1 MYRTILV
8 PVDGSK
14 LAERAL
20 SLAIPLAEPHQATLL
35 LVHAH
40 APMMPLT
47 FGGGAPVG
55 DAALDAQLE
64 RDGRAYVERL
74 VRRTAKLTPVPV
86 EGVFRVGKVVP
97 TLSAVAAERGAD
109 LIVMSTHGRGGFQ
122 RLWLGSVADAL
133 VRHATVPVLLVR
145 GARPTA
151 KRLAGAPPFVR
162 LLVPVDGSPRAE
174 RAIDAA
180 RALVGAAP
188 SRAVLV
194 HVLHPMSAVAGAN
207 LKRDPAAEVAAEYLE
222 PLARRVATASLEVR
236 IDVRIDANV
245 ARALLEAVEQHDID
259 LIVMSGQGLS
269 GVQRL
274 LVGSVADK
282 LIRTATV
289 PVLVVPHAEGDATIQ
304 A

>member
-1 MYRTILV
+1 MYRIILV

-20 SLAIPLAEPHQATLL
+20 SLAIPLAEEHGATVL

-40 APMMPLT
+40 EPMLPLT
-47 FGGGAPVG
+47 VGGGAPVR
-55 DAALDAQLE
+55 DTALDEQME
-64 RDGRAYVERL
+64 RDSRTYVDRL
-74 VRRTAKLTPVPV
+74 VRRLAKLTSVPV
-86 EGVFRVGKVVP
+86 EGECRSGKVVP
-97 TLSAVAAERGAD
+97 TLCAVAAERGVS

-145 GARPTA
+145 GARPMA
-151 KRLAGAPPFVR
+151 KRMAGAPPFTR

-174 RAIDAA
+174 RAIAA
-180 RALVGAAP
+180 AKALAANAP
-188 SRAVLV
+188 VRLVLI
-194 HVLHPMSAVAGAN
+194 HVLHPMSAVAGVN
-207 LKRDPAAEVAAEYLE
+207 LKRDPAQEIAAAYLE
-222 PLARRVATASLEVR
+222 PLARRDATATTEMR
-236 IDVRIDANV
+236 IDVRVDANV
-245 ARALLEAVEQHDID
+245 ARVLLEAVEQHDAD

-289 PVLVVPHAEGDATIQ
+289 PVLVVPHADGDATIQ